1 VGLATTISTAVIKA
15 SAVSTSTLTTINGA
29 LKLMAWT
36 KAKMALAVVLPA
48 AGITTVAV
56 NAVNNARTK
65 TALAAMQGNREGVVT
80 VNQAQLRLILRVFQT
95 NDTYQAVFDAVDQGA
110 NAIPITILTATART
124 SGLPTATPSGIGVT
138 IRAK

>member
-1 VGLATTISTAVIKA
+1 
-15 SAVSTSTLTTINGA
+15 
-29 LKLMAWT
+29 MAWT